1 MVYLCVME
9 KWGKNNKPTE
19 ERFISM
25 LSDYG
30 FKVTF
35 GNEDD
40 TLFLR
45 RALQALI
52 QSPVPIVNISF
63 DDSTFEGLTRDSRG
77 GIYDIIC
84 TDAEKNTYI
93 IEMQVAEY
101 KYLIQRLKF
110 YALHKFN
117 IMVKKGKYKFDNLT
131 KIYCIGFTVENI
143 YKDSRYYRRGLLKD
157 SENVVMDSLME
168 YITVELSKFSTKLEE
183 ITTDLEKLI
192 YLMKN
197 LPTIKEAESEAVFPN
212 WWNEDW
218 IQVAIQEL
226 DKKNLSPEK
235 LLRYE
240 MTLAQNAAI
249 VYAFDEKLE
258 AAKIEAKVEAT
269 LDAKKK
275 AVKRL
280 LIQGKLNVEEIADV
294 QEVDIDFVLDMKLEL
309 DTEEQK
315 V

>member
-1 MVYLCVME
+1 ME
-9 KWGKNNKPTE
+9 KGKRHHKPAHSE

-35 GNEDD
+35 GNEYD
-40 TLFLR
+40 TLFVR
-45 RALQALI
+45 KALQVLI
-52 QSPVPIVNISF
+52 NSDIPIIEISF
-63 DDSTFEGLTRDSRG
+63 DDSTFEGLARDSRG

-84 TDAEKNTYI
+84 TDANQNTYI

-117 IMVKKGKYKFDNLT
+117 TMVKKGRYKFDNLT

-143 YKDSRYYRRGLLKD
+143 YEDDRYYRRGLLKD
-157 SENVVMDSLME
+157 TENTVMDSLLE
-168 YITVELSKFSTKLEE
+168 YITIELSKFDKE
-183 ITTDLEKLI
+183 IGEIKTDLDKLI
-192 YLMKN
+192 YLMKH
-197 LPTIKEAESEAVFPN
+197 LPQLKEEVQFPA
-212 WWNEDW
+212 WWTEDW

-226 DKKNLSPEK
+226 DKRNLAPEK

-258 AAKIEAKVEAT
+258 TARLET
-269 LDAKKK
+269 KKK
-275 AVKRL
+275 AIIKSLKR
-280 LIQGKLNVEEIADV
+280 GKLGIEEIAEDN
-294 QEVDIDFVLDMKLEL
+294 EVDIDFVLDVKLEL
-309 DTEEQK
+309 DKAQEEQI
-315 V
+315 

>member
-1 MVYLCVME
+1 ME
-9 KWGKNNKPTE
+9 KGKRHNKPAHSE

-52 QSPVPIVNISF
+52 QSAVPIVDISF

-101 KYLIQRLKF
+101 KYLVQRLKF

-117 IMVKKGKYKFDNLT
+117 TMVKKGQYKFDNLT

-143 YKDSRYYRRGLLKD
+143 YADTRYYRRGLLKD

-168 YITVELSKFSTKLEE
+168 YITVELSKFTTKLED
-183 ITTDLEKLI
+183 IKTDLEKLI

-197 LPTIKEAESEAVFPN
+197 LPAIKEEEAVFPD

-258 AAKIEAKVEAT
+258 AARLET
-269 LDAKKK
+269 KKK
-275 AVKRL
+275 AVKKL
-280 LIQGKLNVEEIADV
+280 LKRGKQNIEEIAEDN
-294 QEVDIDFVLDMKLEL
+294 EVDIDFVLDMKLEL
-309 DTEEQK
+309 DKEEQK
-315 V
+315 E